1 MLHLLYVVSVDRSA
15 CNIMSKLI
23 ISLLFLLSCTHS
35 HDAGQTQFY
44 SQHRDHKYLTEE
56 TKRLRVA
63 IKTLNR
69 KTTKYKTRK
78 NDLNKLDIGVKTIRY
93 FIEKVAETI
102 WGLSNAPEN
111 ATFVQYSLS
120 SYNTSQTR
128 LAVYQKQLC
137 QQLTYSPGYIYPR
150 KLVTAELFSMN
161 TIIQEINTLNNV
173 ISSAQTHLSFVLY
186 VFETE
191 ECYLK
196 SLEFKVLYLRQT
208 VSRHIENIRA
218 ALKSTKLTDTI
229 NLQVDLHALEI
240 DDESDLFQPQSTAF
254 S

>member
-1 MLHLLYVVSVDRSA
+1 MLDLLYIVSVDRAA
-15 CNIMSKLI
+15 CNIMSKFI
-23 ISLLFLLSCTHS
+23 ISLLFLFSCTHS

-44 SQHRDHKYLTEE
+44 SQHGDHKYLTEE
-56 TKRLRVA
+56 TKRLQVA
-63 IKTLNR
+63 LKILNH

-78 NDLNKLDIGVKTIRY
+78 NDLNKLHISVKTIRY

-102 WGLSNAPEN
+102 WDLSNVPEN
-111 ATFVQYSLS
+111 ATFVQHSLS
-120 SYNTSQTR
+120 SYNISQTR
-128 LAVYQKQLC
+128 LAIYQKQLC
-137 QQLTYSPGYIYPR
+137 QHLTYTPGYIYPR